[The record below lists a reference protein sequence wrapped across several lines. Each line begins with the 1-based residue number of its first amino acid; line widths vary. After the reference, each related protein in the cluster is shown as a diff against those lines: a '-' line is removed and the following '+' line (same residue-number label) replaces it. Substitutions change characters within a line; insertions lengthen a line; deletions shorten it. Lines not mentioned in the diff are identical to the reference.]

1 MDLLTQ
7 CSKITELVEE
17 MQKINASQQQLNK
30 QMQENF
36 NICLEIIE
44 AELEDL
50 KTEEC
55 NEDKI
60 KEEMRAVAVD
70 PTVEAT
76 EKNGSATIV
85 VSEITS
91 ARGEISSIV
100 AKKMLEIVEVP
111 QFPSHLLVHA
121 NVESWNFGGKV
132 KGIITVVGATNL
144 LGLPS
149 KIMP

>member
-7 CSKITELVEE
+7 CSKIIELLVE

-36 NICLEIIE
+36 NICLEILE

-60 KEEMRAVAVD
+60 KEEMRVVAED

-76 EKNGSATIV
+76 
-85 VSEITS
+85 
-91 ARGEISSIV
+91 
-100 AKKMLEIVEVP
+100 
-111 QFPSHLLVHA
+111 
-121 NVESWNFGGKV
+121 
-132 KGIITVVGATNL
+132 
-144 LGLPS
+144 
-149 KIMP
+149 